1 MTADRL
7 PPNQSLVA
15 PGRWPLVGERSAGPG
30 PEDWTVTVDGG
41 VVRPRSFTLAELA
54 ELPRTRIVIDVH
66 CVTRWSR
73 LDMPFAGVLLS
84 AVLEACGGVAADMRF
99 VRFVARSERSHDTS
113 LPLDDALTLGGHGVL
128 LATEADEE
136 PLGPEHGGPVRT
148 VTPGRYF
155 YKSLKWLERIELLAE
170 DRLGWWEANA
180 GYHNRADPWREE
192 RYLAA
197 SLDARTVQRVLA
209 TREASGLDLR
219 SLSAAGRELRG
230 LAARGAAMRDADLR
244 GADLREADLRE
255 ANLSNAHL
263 QGADLR
269 GADLRDADV
278 EGADF
283 RGADLR
289 GADLRVASMFGASF
303 GPEAGEH
310 AGDDSTAAA
319 AAARFD
325 AATRLDPGT
334 LDGLTPGQRRWMPA
348 ADVGGGDPDAAS
360 P

>member
-1 MTADRL
+1 MDADRL

-30 PEDWTVTVDGG
+30 PAEWTVTVAGG
-41 VVRPRSFTLAELA
+41 VARPRSFTLAELSA
-54 ELPRTRIVIDVH
+54 MPRTRMVIDVH

-84 AVLEACGGVAADMRF
+84 AVLEACGGPTPEARF
-99 VRFVARSERSHDTS
+99 VRFVARSDRSHDTS
-113 LPLDDALTLGGHGVL
+113 LPLPEALTLGGDGVL
-128 LATEADEE
+128 LATEADDE
-136 PLGPEHGGPVRT
+136 PLAPEHGGPVRT

-170 DRLGWWEANA
+170 DHLGWWEANA

-197 SLDARTVQRVLA
+197 SLDARMVQRVLT
-209 TREASGLDLR
+209 TREAVGLDLR
-219 SLSAAGRELRG
+219 SLAAAGRDLRA
-230 LAARGAAMRDADLR
+230 LSARGAAMRDADLR
-244 GADLREADLRE
+244 GADLRDADLRKV
-255 ANLSNAHL
+255 NFSNAHL
-263 QGADLR
+263 RGADLR

-289 GADLRVASMFGASF
+289 GADFRVASMFGASF
-303 GPEAGEH
+303 GPEDGED
-310 AGDDSTAAA
+310 ASDAAA
-319 AAARFD
+319 VARFD
-325 AATRLDPGT
+325 ADTRLDPAT
-334 LDGLTPGQRRWMPA
+334 LDGLTPGQRRWMPEVDA
-348 ADVGGGDPDAAS
+348 GGGAGAGS